1 MCDFFHFGLPVWQ
14 KKITARFALHLSLA
28 HFIHCMNATLD
39 SSLPQRAVELAET
52 LLREAAADATMAE
65 RWQAW
70 KLSRMMEDPQGKL
83 TTLFLTDQ
91 VFRFP
96 TDAQKAQRLRDIVEE
111 HGAPEYLPIWE
122 QAMMNIG
129 AVASKFAPE
138 IVMPLVEK
146 KMRMESAKVVL
157 PGEDQALHKHLTKR
171 RKNGMKMNLN
181 QLGEAILGEEEAAH
195 RLKTN
200 LARLA
205 DPQCEYISVKISAI
219 FSQIHLIAV
228 DETIDAIKERLR
240 LLYRAAKEH
249 RVPETGEAK
258 FVNLDMEEYRD
269 LRLTCR
275 AFMEVLAEPEFH
287 SLEAGIV
294 LQAYLPDSYHA
305 QQELTQWS
313 MARIERGGSGIKVRI
328 VKGANLAM
336 EQVEAELHD
345 WDQAPYRSKREVD
358 ANFKRM
364 LDYGCRPQHARAVR
378 LGVASH
384 NLFDVAYTL
393 LLREDRG
400 VADRVELEMLEGMA
414 NHQARVARNHAKGL
428 LLYAPV
434 VRYEDFSSAISYL
447 VRRLDENTAEE
458 NFLRDLFGMKPG
470 DEKWQRQRERF
481 LRACE
486 DQFTVGELPQRQQD
500 RVQEEQESRALAEGF
515 HNEPDTD
522 WALPVN
528 AAWAQEH
535 VNAQREHPVIDI
547 PLCLAGRQL
556 FTEAKGVG
564 EDPSCPGLV
573 NYHYSLASRE
583 QVQAALEC
591 AASDPDGWRGLPIEE
606 RAGHLRR
613 VAAHLARHRG
623 KSIAIMLRDTGKA
636 VSEGDAEF
644 SEAIDFANYY
654 AHSLL
659 NPAFTDGLQARPLG
673 TVVITPPWNF
683 PFAIPCGGI
692 LAALAAGNTVIFKP
706 APEAVLTGYHLCRI
720 LWEGG
725 IPGCALQF
733 LPCPD
738 NEVGISLLTDDRTHA
753 VILTGA
759 YATAKL
765 FHSWKP
771 SMNLFAETSGK
782 NSLIISNSCDPD
794 QAVKDL
800 VRSAFGHAGQ
810 KCSAASLAIITAERY
825 DDPAFLRQLRDA
837 AASLRVGPAWDL
849 AAIVTPVVRAPSEDL
864 LRALTTLDEGET
876 WLLEP
881 RMIDNNP
888 CLWSP
893 GIKLGI
899 KPGSWYHQTE
909 CFGPLL
915 GLMRAPDFA
924 TALQWQNDSLF
935 GLTAGLHSLDP
946 KEIREWQRTVE
957 AGNVYLNRSITG
969 AIVQR
974 QPFGGWKSSCIGPG
988 AKAGGPNYVAQFS
1001 HWRETSL
1008 PSLLAAPRADLW
1020 SMANDICPHDA
1031 WLDAALANDEYWWQQ
1046 EFSRAHDPTA
1056 LRCEKNLFRYRALSV
1071 AVVRGEGDTR
1081 LSHLLRLV
1089 AAAVRAGVPRVIV
1102 SSPQQ
1107 LPALRWPWVHIVRQ
1121 EAKDVPSLLATLPH
1135 HGVLRCVTAGD
1146 ELYRSAHQ
1154 QRWRIVNRP
1163 ALAHGRLE
1171 LLPFLREQSL
1181 SATAHRYGNVMPI
1194 DQLFHMD

>member
-1 MCDFFHFGLPVWQ
+1 
-14 KKITARFALHLSLA
+14 
-28 HFIHCMNATLD
+28 MNVTLD

-52 LLREAAADATMAE
+52 LLREAAADATLAE

-122 QAMMNIG
+122 RAMMNIG
-129 AVASKFAPE
+129 AAASKLAPE
-138 IVMPLVEK
+138 IVLPLVEK
-146 KMRMESAKVVL
+146 KMRLESAKVVL
-157 PGEDQALHKHLTKR
+157 PGEDKPLHKHLTKR

-228 DETIDAIKERLR
+228 DETISAIKERLR
-240 LLYRAAKEH
+240 LLYRAAITH
-249 RVPETGEAK
+249 RVADSGNAK

-287 SLEAGIV
+287 ALEAGIV

-305 QQELTQWS
+305 QQELTQWA
-313 MARIERGGSGIKVRI
+313 MERIANGGAGIKVRI

-345 WDQAPYRSKREVD
+345 WEQAPYRSKHEVD

-364 LDYGCRPQHARAVR
+364 LDYGCRPERAKAVR

-400 VADRVELEMLEGMA
+400 VAERVELEMLEGMA
-414 NHQARVARNHAKGL
+414 NHQARIAHKHANGL

-486 DQFTVGELPQRQQD
+486 DQEAVGELPQRMQD
-500 RVQEEQESRALAEGF
+500 RTKEEQETRALAEGF
-515 HNEPDTD
+515 HNEADTD
-522 WALPVN
+522 WALRVN
-528 AAWAQEH
+528 VAWAQAH
-535 VNAQREHPVIDI
+535 VQIQRSHPVIDI
-547 PLCLAGRQL
+547 PLCLAGRQV
-556 FTEAKGVG
+556 FTEAKATG
-564 EDPSCPGLV
+564 EDPSCPGLI
-573 NYHYSLASRE
+573 NYHYSLASME
-583 QVQAALEC
+583 QVQEALAC
-591 AASDPDGWRGLPIEE
+591 AADDPDGWRVLPSEE
-606 RAGHLRR
+606 RARHLRQ

-623 KSIAIMLRDTGKA
+623 DSIAVMLRDTGKA
-636 VSEGDAEF
+636 VSEADAEF

-654 AHSLL
+654 AHRLL
-659 NPAFTDGLQARPLG
+659 DPAFTDGLDAVPLG

-720 LWEGG
+720 LWEAG
-725 IPGCALQF
+725 IPGRALQF

-738 NEVGISLLTDDRTHA
+738 NEIGSSLLTDERTHA

-782 NSLIISNSCDPD
+782 NSLIITNASDPD

-849 AAIVTPVVRAPSEDL
+849 AAIVTPVVRAPGEDL
-864 LRALTTLDEGET
+864 LRALTTIDEGES

-888 CLWSP
+888 CLWLP

-909 CFGPLL
+909 CFGPVL
-915 GLMRAPDFA
+915 GLMRAPDFS
-924 TALQWQNDSLF
+924 TALRWQNDTLF

-946 KEIREWQRTVE
+946 KEIREWQHTVE

-974 QPFGGWKSSCIGPG
+974 QPFGGWKSSCIGAG

-1001 HWRETSL
+1001 HWSERSL
-1008 PSLLAAPRADLW
+1008 PSLRATPRADL
-1020 SMANDICPHDA
+1020 SAVANETCQEDR
-1031 WLDAALANDEYWWQQ
+1031 WLDAALANDEYWWQK
-1046 EFSRAHDPTA
+1046 EFSVAHDPTA
-1056 LRCEKNLFRYRALSV
+1056 MKCEKNLFRYRPLPL
-1071 AVVRGEGDTR
+1071 AVIRGEVDTP
-1081 LSHLLRLV
+1081 LPHILRLV
-1089 AAAVRAGVPRVIV
+1089 SAAVRAGVPRIYV
-1102 SSPQQ
+1102 SSSQKLSSIRFAGVQVVQQ
-1107 LPALRWPWVHIVRQ
+1107 KPGDLPGF
-1121 EAKDVPSLLATLPH
+1121 LATLPP
-1135 HGVLRCVTAGD
+1135 HGVLRCIDAD
-1146 ELYRSAHQ
+1146 DALYSSAHQ
-1154 QRWRIVNRP
+1154 QRWRIVKRP
-1163 ALAHGRLE
+1163 VLAHGRLE
-1171 LLPFLREQSL
+1171 MLPFLREQSL
-1181 SATAHRYGNVMPI
+1181 SATAHRYGNIMPI
-1194 DQLFHMD
+1194 DELLRID

>member
-1 MCDFFHFGLPVWQ
+1 MNL
-14 KKITARFALHLSLA
+14 TTESSLA
-28 HFIHCMNATLD
+28 E
-39 SSLPQRAVELAET
+39 RAVQLAET
-52 LLREAAADATMAE
+52 LLREAAADATLAE

-83 TTLFLTDQ
+83 TTLLLTDQ

-111 HGAPEYLPIWE
+111 YGAPEYLPIWE

-129 AVASKFAPE
+129 AAASRLAPE

-146 KMRMESAKVVL
+146 KMRHESAKVVL
-157 PGEDQALHKHLTKR
+157 PGEDKPLHKHLTKR
-171 RKNGMKMNLN
+171 RRNGMKMNLN

-195 RLKTN
+195 RFATN

-228 DETIDAIKERLR
+228 DQTIFAIKDRLR
-240 LLYRAAKEH
+240 SLYRAAMAH
-249 RVPETGEAK
+249 RIPDTGAAK

-275 AFMEVLAEPEFH
+275 AFKEVLDEAEFH

-305 QQELTQWS
+305 QQDLTQWA
-313 MARIERGGSGIKVRI
+313 MERVAKGGAGIKVRI

-336 EQVEAELHD
+336 EQVEAALHD
-345 WDQAPYRSKREVD
+345 WEQAPYRSKHEVD

-364 LDYGCRPQHARAVR
+364 LAYGCLPEHAQAVR

-393 LLREDRG
+393 LLREERG
-400 VADRVELEMLEGMA
+400 VESRVELEMLEGMA
-414 NHQARVARNHAKGL
+414 NHQARIARKHAKGL

-434 VRYEDFSSAISYL
+434 VRHEDFSSAISYL

-470 DEKWQRQRERF
+470 DEKWHRQRERF
-481 LRACE
+481 LLACE
-486 DQFTVGELPQRQQD
+486 DQSKVGEWPQRQQD
-500 RVQEEQESRALAEGF
+500 RAQEEKSLRPLADGF
-515 HNEPDTD
+515 HNEADTD
-522 WALPVN
+522 WALPANVT
-528 AAWAQEH
+528 WAQAH
-535 VNAQREHPVIDI
+535 VEAQRGHPVVDI
-547 PLCLAGRQL
+547 PLCLAGRQV
-556 FTEAKGVG
+556 FTEAKAQA

-573 NYHYSLASRE
+573 NYHYSLASMD
-583 QVQAALEC
+583 QVQEALAC
-591 AASDPDGWRGLPIEE
+591 AAADPDGWRQLSAAG
-606 RAGHLRR
+606 RAVHLRR
-613 VAAHLARHRG
+613 VAVHLARHRG
-623 KSIAIMLRDTGKA
+623 DSIAIMLRDTGKA
-636 VSEGDAEF
+636 VSEADAEF

-654 AHSLL
+654 THSILDS
-659 NPAFTDGLQARPLG
+659 AFADGLQAAPLG

-692 LAALAAGNTVIFKP
+692 LAALVAGNTVIFKP

-720 LWEGG
+720 LWEAG
-725 IPGCALQF
+725 IPPHALQF

-738 NEVGISLLTDDRTHA
+738 NEIGRSLLTDERTHA

-759 YATAKL
+759 YATAQM

-771 SMNLFAETSGK
+771 SMSLFAETSGK
-782 NSLIISNSCDPD
+782 NSLIITNACDPD

-800 VRSAFGHAGQ
+800 VKSAFGHAGQ
-810 KCSAASLAIITAERY
+810 KCSAASLAIITADRY

-837 AASLRVGPAWDL
+837 AASLHVGPAWDL
-849 AAIVTPVVRAPSEDL
+849 SSVVTPVVRAPGEDL
-864 LRALTTLDEGET
+864 LRALTTLDEGES

-881 RMIDNNP
+881 RMMDDNP

-899 KPGSWYHQTE
+899 QPGSWYHQTE
-909 CFGPLL
+909 CFGPVL

-924 TALQWQNDSLF
+924 TALHWQNDSLF

-974 QPFGGWKSSCIGPG
+974 QPFGGWKSSCIGAG

-1001 HWRETSL
+1001 HWQERSL
-1008 PSLLAAPRADLW
+1008 PTNRRPARADLADAV
-1020 SMANDICPHDA
+1020 SQACGEDA
-1031 WLDAALANDEYWWQQ
+1031 WLQAALENDEFWWRK
-1046 EFSRAHDPTA
+1046 EFSVAHDPTGLA
-1056 LRCEKNLFRYRALSV
+1056 CEKNLFRYRAMPL
-1071 AVVRGEGDTR
+1071 ALIRGEEGTP
-1081 LSHLLRLV
+1081 LSRLLRLV
-1089 AAAVRAGVPRVIV
+1089 AATVRAGVPRIFV
-1102 SSPQQ
+1102 SSPQALADIH
-1107 LPALRWPWVHIVRQ
+1107 LPGVQVLQQTA
-1121 EAKDVPSLLATLPH
+1121 EELPGFLSSMPP
-1135 HGVLRCVTAGD
+1135 HGVLRCTTADDG
-1146 ELYRSAHQ
+1146 LYRTAHQ
-1154 QRWRIVNRP
+1154 QRWRVIKRP
-1163 ALAHGRLE
+1163 VLAHGRLE
-1171 LLPFLREQSL
+1171 LLPFFREQSL
-1181 SATAHRYGNVMPI
+1181 SATAHRYGNVMP
-1194 DQLFHMD
+1194 MDDLLRLERGL

>member
-1 MCDFFHFGLPVWQ
+1 
-14 KKITARFALHLSLA
+14 
-28 HFIHCMNATLD
+28 MNATTE
-39 SSLPQRAVELAET
+39 SSLPLRAVALAET
-52 LLREAAADATMAE
+52 LLREAAADATLAE

-83 TTLFLTDQ
+83 TTLLLTDQ

-96 TDAQKAQRLRDIVEE
+96 TDAQKAQRLRDIVDE

-122 QAMMNIG
+122 RAMMNIG
-129 AVASKFAPE
+129 AAASALAPE

-146 KMRMESAKVVL
+146 KMRLESAKVVL
-157 PGEDQALHKHLTKR
+157 PGEDKPLHKHLTKR
-171 RKNGMKMNLN
+171 RRNGMKMNLN

-195 RLKTN
+195 RLQTN

-205 DPQCEYISVKISAI
+205 DPLCEYISVKISAI

-228 DETIDAIKERLR
+228 DDTIAAIKERLR
-240 LLYRAAKEH
+240 LLYRAAMTH
-249 RVPETGEAK
+249 RIAATGEAK

-305 QQELTQWS
+305 QQELTQWAMDRVS
-313 MARIERGGSGIKVRI
+313 RGGAGIKVRI

-336 EQVEAELHD
+336 EQVEASLHD
-345 WDQAPYRSKREVD
+345 WEQAPYRSKHEVD

-364 LDYGCRPQHARAVR
+364 LDYGCQPAHAKAVR

-393 LLREDRG
+393 LLREERG
-400 VADRVELEMLEGMA
+400 VENRVELEMLEGMA
-414 NHQARVARNHAKGL
+414 NHQARIARKHAKGL

-470 DEKWQRQRERF
+470 DEKWDRQRERF

-486 DQFTVGELPQRQQD
+486 DQQTIGEQPQRQQD
-500 RVQEEQESRALAEGF
+500 RAREEREERPLAEGF
-515 HNEPDTD
+515 HNEADTD
-522 WALPVN
+522 WALSANVTWVH
-528 AAWAQEH
+528 AH
-535 VNAQREHPVIDI
+535 VAAQRSHPVIDI
-547 PLCLAGRQL
+547 PLCLAGRQV
-556 FTEAKGVG
+556 FTEAKAMG
-564 EDPSCPGLV
+564 EDPSCPGLT
-573 NYHYSLASRE
+573 NYQYSLASME
-583 QVQAALEC
+583 QVQEALTC
-591 AASDPDGWRGLPIEE
+591 AAADPDGWRTLPAEE
-606 RAGHLRR
+606 RARHLRR
-613 VAAHLARHRG
+613 VAAQLARHRG
-623 KSIAIMLRDTGKA
+623 DSIALMLRDTGKA
-636 VSEGDAEF
+636 VSEADAEF

-654 AHSLL
+654 AHSILD
-659 NPAFTDGLQARPLG
+659 PAFADGLSATPLG

-720 LWEGG
+720 LWEAG
-725 IPGCALQF
+725 IPGRALQF

-738 NEVGISLLTDDRTHA
+738 NEIGSSLLTDDRTHA

-782 NSLIISNSCDPD
+782 NSLIITNACDPD

-837 AASLRVGPAWDL
+837 AASLHVGPAWDL
-849 AAIVTPVVRAPSEDL
+849 SAVVTPVVRAPGDDL
-864 LRALTTLDEGET
+864 LRALTTLDEGES

-881 RMIDNNP
+881 RMIDHNP

-893 GIKLGI
+893 GIKLGVR
-899 KPGSWYHQTE
+899 PGSWYHQTE
-909 CFGPLL
+909 CFGPVL

-924 TALQWQNDSLF
+924 TALRWQNDSLF

-946 KEIREWQRTVE
+946 KEIREWQQKVE

-974 QPFGGWKSSCIGPG
+974 QPFGGWKSSCIGAG

-1001 HWRETSL
+1001 HWTESSL
-1008 PSLLAAPRADLW
+1008 PQRRVTPREDLRSL
-1020 SMANDICPHDA
+1020 ANECCPQDE
-1031 WLDAALANDEYWWQQ
+1031 WLLSAIENDEYWWRR
-1046 EFSRAHDPTA
+1046 EFSIAHDPTGLA
-1056 LRCEKNLFRYRALSV
+1056 CEKNLFRYRAMPV
-1071 AVVRGEGDTR
+1071 AVIRGEEDTA
-1081 LSHLLRLV
+1081 LPQLLRLV
-1089 AAAVRAGVPRVIV
+1089 AAAVRAGVTKVLV
-1102 SSPQQ
+1102 SSPQK
-1107 LPALRWPWVHIVRQ
+1107 LPVMRLPGVQVLQQNADELPGF
-1121 EAKDVPSLLATLPH
+1121 LATLPP
-1135 HGVLRCVTAGD
+1135 HGVFRCV
-1146 ELYRSAHQ
+1146 SASDALHRAAQQ
-1154 QRWRIVNRP
+1154 QRWRVISRP
-1163 ALAHGRLE
+1163 VLAHGRLE
-1171 LLPFLREQSL
+1171 MLPFLREQSL
-1181 SATAHRYGNVMPI
+1181 SATAHRYGNIMPI
-1194 DQLFHMD
+1194 DEMLRLERTGM

>member
-1 MCDFFHFGLPVWQ
+1 MNSYSQTP
-14 KKITARFALHLSLA
+14 LSE
-28 HFIHCMNATLD
+28 
-39 SSLPQRAVELAET
+39 RAVALAET
-52 LLREAAADATMAE
+52 LLREAAADATLAE

-83 TTLFLTDQ
+83 TTLLLTDQ

-96 TDAQKAQRLRDIVEE
+96 TDAQKAQRLRDIVDEY
-111 HGAPEYLPIWE
+111 GAPEYLPLWE

-129 AVASKFAPE
+129 AAASRLAPE
-138 IVMPLVEK
+138 IVMPLVER
-146 KMRMESAKVVL
+146 KMRAESAKVVL
-157 PGEDQALHKHLTKR
+157 PGEDKPLHKHLSKR
-171 RKNGMKMNLN
+171 RRDGMKMNLN

-195 RLKTN
+195 RLATN

-228 DETIDAIKERLR
+228 DQTILAIKDRLR
-240 LLYRAAKEH
+240 SLYRAAMAH
-249 RVPETGEAK
+249 RIPDSGAAK

-275 AFMEVLAEPEFH
+275 AFKEVLDEAEFH

-305 QQELTQWS
+305 QQDLTQWA
-313 MARIERGGSGIKVRI
+313 MTRIAKGGEGIKVRI

-336 EQVEAELHD
+336 EQVEAALHD
-345 WDQAPYRSKREVD
+345 WEQAPYRSKHEVD

-364 LDYGCRPQHARAVR
+364 LTYGCRPEHANAVR

-393 LLREDRG
+393 LLREECG
-400 VADRVELEMLEGMA
+400 VESRVELEMLEGMA
-414 NHQARVARNHAKGL
+414 NHQARIARKHAKGL

-470 DEKWQRQRERF
+470 DEKWQRQCERF
-481 LRACE
+481 LFACE
-486 DQFTVGELPQRQQD
+486 DQDAIGELPQRQQD
-500 RVQEEQESRALAEGF
+500 RAVEEKVLRPLAEGF
-515 HNEPDTD
+515 HNEADTD
-522 WALPVN
+522 WALPANV
-528 AAWAQEH
+528 AWVQAHVEAQCS
-535 VNAQREHPVIDI
+535 HPAIDI
-547 PLCLAGRQL
+547 PLCFAGRQV
-556 FTEAKGVG
+556 FTEAKAQG
-564 EDPSCPGLV
+564 EDPSCQGLV
-573 NYHYSLASRE
+573 NYHYSLASME
-583 QVQAALEC
+583 QVQEALAC
-591 AASDPDGWRGLPIEE
+591 AAADPDGWRLLSPSE
-606 RAGHLRR
+606 RAQHLRH
-613 VAAHLARHRG
+613 VAVHLARHRG
-623 KSIAIMLRDTGKA
+623 DSIAIMLRDTGKA
-636 VSEGDAEF
+636 VSEADAEF
-644 SEAIDFANYY
+644 SEAIDFSNYY
-654 AHSLL
+654 ANSIQ
-659 NPAFTDGLQARPLG
+659 NPEFADGLQSTPLG

-692 LAALAAGNTVIFKP
+692 LAALVAGNTVIFKP

-720 LWEGG
+720 LWEAG
-725 IPGCALQF
+725 IPPHALQF

-738 NEVGISLLTDDRTHA
+738 NEVGRSLLTDDRTHA

-759 YATAKL
+759 YATAQM

-771 SMNLFAETSGK
+771 SLQLFAETSGK
-782 NSLIISNSCDPD
+782 NSLLITDACDPD

-849 AAIVTPVVRAPSEDL
+849 SAVVTPVVRKPGNEL
-864 LRALTTLDEGET
+864 LRALTTLDAGES

-899 KPGSWYHQTE
+899 QPGSWYHQTE
-909 CFGPLL
+909 CFGPVL

-924 TALQWQNDSLF
+924 TALRWQNDSLF

-946 KEIREWQRTVE
+946 KEIREWQQKVE
-957 AGNVYLNRSITG
+957 AGNIYLNRSITG

-974 QPFGGWKSSCIGPG
+974 QPFGGWKSSCIGAG
-988 AKAGGPNYVAQFS
+988 AKAGGPNYVSQFS
-1001 HWRETSL
+1001 HWQEKAL
-1008 PSLLAAPRADLW
+1008 PINRRPARKDLIEVFSPMVEGDEW
-1020 SMANDICPHDA
+1020 FQ
-1031 WLDAALANDEYWWQQ
+1031 AALENDEYWWRE
-1046 EFSRAHDPTA
+1046 EFSVAHDPTGLA
-1056 LRCEKNLFRYRALSV
+1056 CEKNLFRYRAMPL
-1071 AVVRGEGDTR
+1071 AILRGEADTP
-1081 LSHLLRLV
+1081 LPHLLRWV
-1089 AAAVRAGVPRVIV
+1089 AAAVRTGVPRITV
-1102 SSPQQ
+1102 SSPQPLADIR
-1107 LPALRWPWVHIVRQ
+1107 LPGVQVMQHKVQDLPVF
-1121 EAKDVPSLLATLPH
+1121 LATLPP
-1135 HGVLRCVTAGD
+1135 HGVLRCATAD
-1146 ELYRSAHQ
+1146 EGLYRAAHQ
-1154 QRWRIVNRP
+1154 QRWRIVNLP

-1171 LLPFLREQSL
+1171 LLPFFREQSL

-1194 DQLFHMD
+1194 DELLSATVTSR